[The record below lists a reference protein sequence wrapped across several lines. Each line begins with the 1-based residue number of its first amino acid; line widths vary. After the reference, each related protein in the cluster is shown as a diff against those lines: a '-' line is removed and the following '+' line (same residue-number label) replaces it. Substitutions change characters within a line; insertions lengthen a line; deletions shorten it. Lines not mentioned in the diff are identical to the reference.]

1 MNGDEQLRGRRMRG
15 RHLDRAIRYG
25 DGDHAQEGR
34 GGKGADCAARGR
46 GGVEPLGR
54 GVNSFAATWQV
65 QGVNTHHP
73 DTHRPHQRTDC
84 P

>member
-15 RHLDRAIRYG
+15 RHLDRAIRHG
-25 DGDHAQEGR
+25 DGDHAQE
-34 GGKGADCAARGR
+34 
-46 GGVEPLGR
+46 GR

-65 QGVNTHHP
+65 QGVNTHPP
-73 DTHRPHQRTDC
+73 DTHRPHQRADC